1 MVTETNNMID
11 LIIPLPVADFE
22 AMFVDDYDDKLAIIE
37 CCLANYDA
45 GMPMTDIA
53 DRFGMNTQVLR
64 ERIKSLGKEKYTA
77 AKERARDHRLS
88 HSKRLL
94 SELVTKNRKMAL
106 DLINK
111 PNAELTLKE
120 HCDIEKTFGKVVM
133 LMEGEATERT
143 DHQGMTF
150 TVEMPDGVEYKNIK

>member
-1 MVTETNNMID
+1 MEKETRNMAIE

-45 GMPMTDIA
+45 GMPLADIA
-53 DRFGMNTQVLR
+53 EYFEISSQTVR
-64 ERIKSLGKEKYTA
+64 ERIKSLGKEKYVA

-88 HSKRLL
+88 HSKRQLT
-94 SELVTKNRKMAL
+94 ELVTKNRKMAL

-111 PNAELTLKE
+111 PDAELTLKE

-150 TVEMPDGVEYKNIK
+150 TVEMPPGFEAENL